1 MDLDVC
7 FLVRVSGLRCG
18 AEDAL
23 WYWRCCQDSGKV
35 MHRLPDLVSTRS
47 DGSGKRLVKGGKS
60 LSAKTSGSGGS
71 GGFAGGRGSLL
82 KLGFTAC
89 SRDPNRRSSRADMEV
104 GLGIQ

>member
-35 MHRLPDLVSTRS
+35 IHRLPDLMSIRS
-47 DGSGKRLVKGGKS
+47 DGCGRSFVKGGKS

-71 GGFAGGRGSLL
+71 GGFPGGKRSLFEV
-82 KLGFTAC
+82 GFADL
-89 SRDPNRRSSRADMEV
+89 SKDPNRRSSRADMEV

>member
-7 FLVRVSGLRCG
+7 FLVRFSGFRSG

-23 WYWRCCQDSGKV
+23 RYWRCCQDSGKV
-35 MHRLPDLVSTRS
+35 IHRLPDLISTRS
-47 DGSGKRLVKGGKS
+47 DGRGRSFVRGGKS
-60 LSAKTSGSGGS
+60 LSAKASGSGSS
-71 GGFAGGRGSLL
+71 GGFPGGRSSLSG
-82 KLGFTAC
+82 LGFTAF